1 MLPCVIVSNRKAA
14 LSQSPS
20 NGGHLTKKSKSNPRE
35 TWSRVLSGCKAHQSP
50 RLTGEL
56 CFSHMSHV
64 CVNTWGRHMA
74 WSVHLRH
81 KRLLQQNYWST
92 ATSRLKRSQLRVKSR
107 GIMRSPLKC
116 RARRG
121 AQRTALEL
129 HAGGIVCFCLLA
141 LSICF
146 PVAVNCLKKKG
157 GGGGWAGVEEGREH
171 NKKWTNNIIACVFSS
186 SDTYWGRCNL
196 LVGSLSC
203 FFIAALNPEAIC
215 TAPPKLHVHCLKRG
229 GFFIT
234 LT

>member
-1 MLPCVIVSNRKAA
+1 MELTQTICFFTWSSVNSWPPPSPLLCWWWTDYADGHTVIGKTKSAMLPCVFVSNRKAA

-20 NGGHLTKKSKSNPRE
+20 NGGHLTKKSRSNPRE

-74 WSVHLRH
+74 WGVHLRH

-129 HAGGIVCFCLLA
+129 RAGGIVCFCLLA
-141 LSICF
+141 LSIYYS
-146 PVAVNCLKKKG
+146 
-157 GGGGWAGVEEGREH
+157 GW
-171 NKKWTNNIIACVFSS
+171 
-186 SDTYWGRCNL
+186 
-196 LVGSLSC
+196 
-203 FFIAALNPEAIC
+203 
-215 TAPPKLHVHCLKRG
+215 
-229 GFFIT
+229 
-234 LT
+234 